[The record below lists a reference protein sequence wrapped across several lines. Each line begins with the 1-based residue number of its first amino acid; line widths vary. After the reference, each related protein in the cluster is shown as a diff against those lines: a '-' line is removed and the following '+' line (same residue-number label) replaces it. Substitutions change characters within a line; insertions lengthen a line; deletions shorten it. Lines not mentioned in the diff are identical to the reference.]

1 MWISEEKNIPLEEIT
16 DYVKLMTYILLT
28 NFFSANFLCYHN
40 DTNKRYCFTKKNCNC
55 LKEIRLANWLT
66 QNDVYY
72 DLGIHIGRIESYKV
86 DLSIITLNTV
96 CNYFEIT
103 LVEFFKKVEKV

>member
-1 MWISEEKNIPLEEIT
+1 
-16 DYVKLMTYILLT
+16 MTQIKDIVLL
-28 NFFSANFLCYHN
+28 
-40 DTNKRYCFTKKNCNC
+40 KKIATV
-55 LKEIRLANWLT
+55 LKEIRLANKLT

-86 DLSIITLNTV
+86 NLSIVTLSNI

-103 LVEFFKKVEKV
+103 LTEFFKRVEKI